1 MTLQLLLHPFLACR
15 IFSRLVSPCTPCA
28 PSKPPA
34 LSGSTLNPKTQAG
47 NGGSMAEAA
56 LSASASPAS
65 WPLDAPRS
73 SKPAFRCAAVEHKEH
88 LI

>member
-1 MTLQLLLHPFLACR
+1 VTPQLLLHPPLACS
-15 IFSRLVSPCTPCA
+15 INPRLKPPCTPSA
-28 PSKPPA
+28 PSKLAA
-34 LSGSTLNPKTQAG
+34 LSGSTLNPKSQAG

-73 SKPAFRCAAVEHKEH
+73 SKPAFRCAAVEHEEH
-88 LI
+88 